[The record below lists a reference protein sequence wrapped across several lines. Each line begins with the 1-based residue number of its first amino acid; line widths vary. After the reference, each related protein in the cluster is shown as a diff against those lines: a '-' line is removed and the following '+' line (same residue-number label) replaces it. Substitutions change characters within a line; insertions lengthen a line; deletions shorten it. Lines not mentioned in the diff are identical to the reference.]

1 MSLRDLVEGMNG
13 EDVRALQQGF
23 NAYFGDSREALDPD
37 GKFGTKTRAALDA
50 FQSANPG
57 TGHLDGTPD
66 GVAGQRTRRKLFPL
80 AVYTVSAVA
89 YRQCSSPPRIPII
102 RCIRPGSTRDGCTL
116 GRPSRWGNHS
126 SSGSR
131 PSRGLTYSRST
142 GPRSCKT
149 RRSITPPSVSSTFPR
164 RWSLRRS

>member
-13 EDVRALQQGF
+13 EDVRALQQGL

-37 GKFGTKTRAALDA
+37 GKFGTKTQAAFDA
-50 FQSANPG
+50 FQS
-57 TGHLDGTPD
+57 T
-66 GVAGQRTRRKLFPL
+66 TREPAISTARL
-80 AVYTVSAVA
+80 TVSPGNAPGESFSA
-89 YRQCSSPPRIPII
+89 RRLYSECSGIPAMAAPSDSDNPMY
-102 RCIRPGSTRDGCTL
+102 RPGSTRGGCTL
-116 GRPSRWGNHS
+116 ARPSRVGNHS

-131 PSRGLTYSRST
+131 PSLGLTYSRST

-149 RRSITPPSVSSTFPR
+149 RRSITPPSVSSTFPC